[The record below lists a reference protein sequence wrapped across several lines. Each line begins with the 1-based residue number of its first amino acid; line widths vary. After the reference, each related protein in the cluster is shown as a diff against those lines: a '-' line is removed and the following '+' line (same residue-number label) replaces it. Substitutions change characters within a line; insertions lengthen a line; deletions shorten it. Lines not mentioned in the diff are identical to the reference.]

1 LFGPLVLGAVL
12 IQARQVGI
20 VIKKFSTR
28 SLPAGR
34 LIALDGEAGYQAD
47 TLPPGLHFGYWRWQ
61 YRLIKAPVLT
71 VPQGEIALVIAADGA
86 PIPAERILGKA
97 VECDSFQN
105 ARQFLLNGGE
115 KGRQIGILTAG
126 TYRINTDRKSV
137 V

>member
-1 LFGPLVLGAVL
+1 MNGINLSALQWALIGSVVLFLLFFGPLVLGAVL

-71 VPQGEIALVIAADGA
+71 
-86 PIPAERILGKA
+86 A
-97 VECDSFQN
+97 VCPLDN
-105 ARQFLLNGGE
+105 PLR
-115 KGRQIGILTAG
+115 
-126 TYRINTDRKSV
+126 
-137 V
+137 